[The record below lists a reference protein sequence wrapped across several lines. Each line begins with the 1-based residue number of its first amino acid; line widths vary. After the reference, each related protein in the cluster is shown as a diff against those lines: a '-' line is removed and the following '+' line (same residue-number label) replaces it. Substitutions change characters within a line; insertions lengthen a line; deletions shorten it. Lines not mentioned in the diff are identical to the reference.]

1 MAKSVQR
8 KSSETSRAR
17 RRRAMLWS
25 YLIILVAILV
35 LPMSGY
41 VYSYFS
47 SQTAQAAAKQDT
59 NPRANFWRYVRD
71 GNQGDTTQSGP
82 YTTDVLIQNGGQ
94 NWREIRNGPEVTYGA
109 ALMGIMLAAIIV
121 FYLYRGRVRLEGG
134 RSGVRVPRFTVN
146 DRMVHWTVA
155 VTFIV
160 LAITGL
166 SLLYGRAVLI
176 PVFGLVGFSYVAA
189 AFKFVHNL
197 FGPIFVVALVFM
209 ILSFIRGNLPEKGDL
224 KWLVEGGGLLGKRV
238 SAGRYNAGEKI
249 WFWVVV
255 TMGLTA
261 SVTGLILDF
270 PVFGQTRG
278 AMQWSQIIHG
288 VSAIIFITG
297 AFGHIYIGTLGME
310 GSLESMTQGSVD
322 ANWAKEHHDRWY
334 EEMKRSGRVGAVD
347 EAPGRKGAGSGA
359 PAGHRA

>member
-166 SLLYGRAVLI
+166 SLLGALLI
-176 PVFGLVGFSYVAA
+176 QAPQEIVNNPQIYLGF
-189 AFKFVHNL
+189 L
-197 FGPIFVVALVFM
+197 
-209 ILSFIRGNLPEKGDL
+209 EK
-224 KWLVEGGGLLGKRV
+224 
-238 SAGRYNAGEKI
+238 
-249 WFWVVV
+249 
-255 TMGLTA
+255 
-261 SVTGLILDF
+261 
-270 PVFGQTRG
+270 
-278 AMQWSQIIHG
+278 
-288 VSAIIFITG
+288 
-297 AFGHIYIGTLGME
+297 
-310 GSLESMTQGSVD
+310 
-322 ANWAKEHHDRWY
+322 
-334 EEMKRSGRVGAVD
+334 
-347 EAPGRKGAGSGA
+347 
-359 PAGHRA
+359 